1 MPAVGGGT
9 AFDANHEPSL
19 EDPSVAAAAAAA
31 NAAAS
36 PAALK
41 RRMTRSASHSN
52 HDVKWPTQEDN
63 AIKEALEDW
72 GKRVKEG

>member
-19 EDPSVAAAAAAA
+19 EDPNAVAAAAA
-31 NAAAS
+31 NADAS

-52 HDVKWPTQEDN
+52 HDVKWPTQEDD
-63 AIKEALEDW
+63 AIKEALKDW

>member
-19 EDPSVAAAAAAA
+19 EEPSSGAAAAAD
-31 NAAAS
+31 AAASS

-52 HDVKWPTQEDN
+52 HDVKWPAREDN
-63 AIKEALEDW
+63 AIKEALESW
-72 GKRVKEG
+72 GTRVKEG